1 MLHQNT
7 QQTRLNNNQNIQQSN
22 TVGTGESRVGTGG
35 VQCRI
40 ETGKGCFNVEWRIGL
55 VYVVVFGFCWGRMKA
70 WAESRGHP
78 PPNK

>member
-1 MLHQNT
+1 MTSGGVLGMSNASQSEGHVLHHNA

-40 ETGKGCFNVEWRIGL
+40 ETGKGCFNV
-55 VYVVVFGFCWGRMKA
+55 
-70 WAESRGHP
+70 
-78 PPNK
+78 